1 MIAFLLPEFANKGL
15 MEIIIRHVIL
25 VLKITMNQVK
35 KEKSFPEVPNEAIVQ
50 PEQERLETM
59 DLMPE
64 QVENKDEVEYEQMK
78 SADNDMD
85 GDDNPDLDPEA

>member
-1 MIAFLLPEFANKGL
+1 

-25 VLKITMNQVK
+25 VLKITMNQVN

-50 PEQERLETM
+50 PEQERPETM

>member
-1 MIAFLLPEFANKGL
+1 

-25 VLKITMNQVK
+25 VLKITMNQIK

-50 PEQERLETM
+50 PEQESPETM

>member
-1 MIAFLLPEFANKGL
+1 
-15 MEIIIRHVIL
+15 
-25 VLKITMNQVK
+25 MNEVK
-35 KEKSFPEVPNEAIVQ
+35 KQKSFPEIPEEAIVR
-50 PEQERLETM
+50 PEQERPKTM
-59 DLMPE
+59 DLTPE

>member
-1 MIAFLLPEFANKGL
+1 

-25 VLKITMNQVK
+25 VLKITMNQIK

-50 PEQERLETM
+50 PEQERPETM